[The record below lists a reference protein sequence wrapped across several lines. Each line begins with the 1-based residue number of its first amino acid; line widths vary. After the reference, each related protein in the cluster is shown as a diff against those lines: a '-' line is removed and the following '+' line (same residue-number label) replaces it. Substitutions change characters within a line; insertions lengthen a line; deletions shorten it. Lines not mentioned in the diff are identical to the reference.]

1 MGIVCD
7 RKNEVDMKPIK
18 NRNAIAMF
26 LLLGAIMVLIARV
39 NVKEHVYST
48 ALEKETVEIEP
59 VRVEKIDE
67 ATDKYYF
74 TLKDIDEANNTL
86 LFYTN
91 HQEVTVH
98 AGGRLVYSL
107 EKEKSVFGRTPGAMW
122 NIISLPVGTEE
133 VAIVT
138 RQAYPSLAK
147 QDITFE
153 IGNAISMQREVVV
166 GSIVDVCI
174 CLSILLIGAA
184 LLVYWIL
191 VFRKVNLQKE
201 ILYLGLFALV
211 FGFWAFGETKLAVF
225 MFNNRAFWSYMAF
238 TCLMTMCLPF
248 LYFVKEFLETE
259 DKHLHKLIAGYI
271 VIETIVAQFLHL
283 ANIASVKETVMFTMA
298 NIIFTILYLLYG
310 ILMAIKNG
318 KRKRKIVA
326 NILGLMAILVTAV
339 VDMSGYFTNVSDS
352 NQLGKL
358 GFLIYAIIL
367 GAETAREAQ
376 EQVQEAHKMEIY
388 REMAVKDFPTGCYN
402 RNAYSEDTSLGTEL
416 TGVQIITF
424 DLNNLK
430 QCNDVKGHM
439 AGDKYIADAAHMIQ
453 DVFKGLGKVYRIG
466 GDEFCIVAK
475 GVTEGTIIERRRML
489 RDAVFEYRTK
499 NADEGFGIACG
510 YAMYDPVIDKDIE
523 ETRHRADL
531 SMYENKKEIK
541 ALS

>member
-1 MGIVCD
+1 
-7 RKNEVDMKPIK
+7 MKPIK
-18 NRNAIAMF
+18 KRSAIAMF
-26 LLLGAIMVLIARV
+26 LLLGAIMILIARA
-39 NVKEHVYST
+39 NVKEHVYSS
-48 ALEKETVEIEP
+48 AYEKETIQIEP
-59 VRVEKIDE
+59 ARIEKIDE
-67 ATDKYYF
+67 AEDKYYF
-74 TLKDIDEANNTL
+74 KVQDIDEKNNTF

-91 HQEVTVH
+91 HQEVFVQADGH
-98 AGGRLVYSL
+98 LVYSL
-107 EKEKSVFGRTPGAMW
+107 EKDDSVFGKTPGAMW
-122 NIISLPVGTEE
+122 NIVSLPVGTEE
-133 VAIVT
+133 ITVVT

-147 QDITFE
+147 QEIVFE
-153 IGNAISMQREVVV
+153 IGNAIPMQREVVI
-166 GSIVDVCI
+166 GSIIDVCV
-174 CLSILLIGAA
+174 CLAILLIGSA
-184 LLVYWIL
+184 L
-191 VFRKVNLQKE
+191 VFYWTMVFRGVNLQKDV
-201 ILYLGLFALV
+201 LYLGLFALV
-211 FGFWAFGETKLAVF
+211 FGLWAFGETKLAVF
-225 MFNNRAFWSYMAF
+225 MFDHRAFWSYMAF

-248 LYFVKEFLETE
+248 LYFIREFLETE

-283 ANIASVKETVMFTMA
+283 TDIASVKETVMFTMA
-298 NIIFTILYLLYG
+298 NIVLAIFYLFYG
-310 ILMAIKNG
+310 IIMAIKNHKG
-318 KRKRKIVA
+318 KRKIIA
-326 NILGLMAILVTAV
+326 NILGLMAIIVTAF

-367 GAETAREAQ
+367 GTEVARNAQ
-376 EQVQEAHKMEIY
+376 ERTQEAHKMEIY

-416 TGVQIITF
+416 TGVQLITF

-430 QCNDVKGHM
+430 HCNDTKGHM

-475 GVTEGTIIERRRML
+475 GITEGVIIERRRAL
-489 RDAVFEYRTK
+489 RDAVKNYRAE
-499 NADEGFGIACG
+499 NVDEDFGIACG

-541 ALS
+541 AL